1 MQNED
6 IFTKAAALSG
16 EERTTF
22 LHDEGGEDLVSEYA
36 AWELDPTNKIMTR
49 IKDFHAKYPAI
60 DLNDTQQNKVFNE
73 IMNAWTKLPTDGDG
87 DDEIFK
93 ALTADSSEAFRTHVR
108 DALTRGRNP
117 LTKKPD
123 RHPSEPPSLDSLKD
137 ASADDILHA
146 LVHAKTA
153 GLKSYSEEEVKT
165 AAGERLTPE
174 IEKLGEQIA
183 YQTVSVT
190 TGNDRHGF
198 QAICD
203 EAGSLYA
210 VEMRGKGD
218 DKKEVRTL
226 IADHFIIVGR
236 ARDLEGEKWT
246 YIFKFRTAD
255 GVWKE
260 MLVPCADVSPNDQ
273 KWMAPL
279 RDSGAVILDSA
290 KLAKLVIATESRK
303 IISLATRPGWQNKE
317 HAVFVLPNGDVIGG
331 IGETVS
337 RFKKRSGYGRKG
349 TKEGA
354 DALLAKCVGNSRLIL
369 TVCTHLAAPLLK
381 FMGVDPGMVHLFGA
395 SGSGKT
401 TCQRVGLSTEASGD
415 EKQAWRTTDN
425 GLEGRAADT
434 DDGTLVF
441 EDTKQTDGAT
451 LQKSIMMIG
460 NGAGKQ
466 RSTREGEARDT
477 KKFTVMVS
485 SSGEA
490 SVRDQM
496 VADKRVA
503 YDAGIASRCTD
514 VPADAGCGRGAFE
527 NIHGAESSAAF
538 AKQLEIDART
548 DYGHH
553 LPLLIEAV
561 VKDPEGVK
569 AEILTTKN
577 AVYAKIGL
585 SGDENV
591 TRPAE
596 RFALMAAVGECAAK
610 RKIVPW
616 PEGEATRGI
625 LKIVEAW
632 KANRKGD
639 TEVIGKTE
647 VIEAYSAW
655 RDMLAS
661 NSERFQWIPGRG
673 KSSPEKDSPP
683 FHTVQRDRLGFREQM
698 DGETV
703 CYYLT
708 GSELRKIVGS
718 ERFAEFI
725 KALKEDKMPGLALK
739 REKDGKRPPRDQCTT
754 PSAASGP
761 LGKRCYGIIVAGE
774 GDDGVAFAETSLMSG
789 EASGAALH

>member
-1 MQNED
+1 MQNEE

-36 AWELDPTNKIMTR
+36 AWELHPTNKIMAR

-73 IMNAWTKLPTDGDG
+73 IMNAWAKLPTDGDG

-93 ALTADSSEAFRTHVR
+93 ALTADSSEAFRTYVR
-108 DALTRGRNP
+108 DALTRGRNL
-117 LTKKPD
+117 LTMKQEKPD

-198 QAICD
+198 QAVCD

-210 VEMRGKGD
+210 VEMRGKGK
-218 DKKEVRTL
+218 DKDEVRTL

-236 ARDLEGEKWT
+236 ARDFEGEKWT
-246 YIFKFRTAD
+246 HIFKFRTAD
-255 GVWKE
+255 GVWKQ

-279 RDSGAVILDSA
+279 RDAGAVILDSA
-290 KLAKLVIATESRK
+290 KLAKLIIATESRK
-303 IISLATRPGWQNKE
+303 IISLAIRPGWQNEE
-317 HAVFVLPNGDVIGG
+317 HTVFALPNGDVIGG
-331 IGETVS
+331 SGETVS

-354 DALLAKCVGNSRLIL
+354 DALLAKCVDNSRLIL

-381 FMGVDPGMVHLFGA
+381 FMGVDPGTIHLYGA

-401 TCQRVGLSTEASGD
+401 TCQRVGLSTEACGD

-425 GLEGRAADT
+425 GLEGRAADNT
-434 DDGTLVF
+434 DGTLVL
-441 EDTKQTDGAT
+441 EDTKQTDGLT

-460 NGAGKQ
+460 NGKGKQ
-466 RSTREGEARDT
+466 RSNREGEARDT
-477 KKFTVMVS
+477 KEFTVMVS

-490 SVRDQM
+490 SVRDQI
-496 VADKRVA
+496 VAEKRA
-503 YDAGIASRCTD
+503 TYDAGIASRSTD
-514 VPADAGCGRGAFE
+514 VLADAGRGMGAFE
-527 NIHGAESSAAF
+527 NIHGAESSAEF
-538 AKQLEIDART
+538 AKQLEIDARSN
-548 DYGHH
+548 YGHH
-553 LPLLIEAV
+553 LPLFIEAI
-561 VKDPEGVK
+561 VKDPEAAR
-569 AEILTTKN
+569 AEIAAVFKT
-577 AVYAKIGL
+577 VYAEIGL
-585 SGDENV
+585 SGDDNV
-591 TRPAE
+591 TRPAA
-596 RFALMAAVGECAAK
+596 RFALMAAAGEFGAK
-610 RKIVPW
+610 RRILPW
-616 PEGEATRGI
+616 EEGEATRGI

-655 RDMLAS
+655 QNTLAS
-661 NSERFQWIPGRG
+661 DGARFQFLGAENEVLH
-673 KSSPEKDSPP
+673 S
-683 FHTVQRDRLGFREQM
+683 RLGFCEQM
-698 DGETV
+698 EGETV

-708 GSELRKIVGS
+708 PEKLKDIVGS
-718 ERFAEFI
+718 ERSAEFI
-725 KALKEDKMPGLALK
+725 KALKEGKLPGMSLK
-739 REKDGKRPPRDQCTT
+739 RHKDGNRDRDQCTS
-754 PSAASGP
+754 PRGARA
-761 LGKRCYGIIVAGE
+761 LGKRCYGIIVAGN
-774 GDDGVAFAETSLMSG
+774 DDVNAGVGNILGAH